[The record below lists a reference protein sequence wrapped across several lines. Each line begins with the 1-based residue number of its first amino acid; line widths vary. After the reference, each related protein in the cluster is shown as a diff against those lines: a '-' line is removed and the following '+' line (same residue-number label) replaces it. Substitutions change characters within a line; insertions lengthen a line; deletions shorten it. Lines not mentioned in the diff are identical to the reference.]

1 MTSDEQKP
9 TKAQRPLEWM
19 RFDPVNF
26 GLLCDGLTFAQVGAL
41 TKVMLHLWQKGP
53 MQEADIRRIAKAE
66 FDGIM
71 NLLSP
76 YNGGLSLELVEI
88 AREHGQRRVSQ
99 TVKAGIASAR
109 KRNALSTNVEQE
121 VNDRSTGVLSISISE
136 SYSKP
141 KSKRKERTRET
152 DPRFNELWK
161 VYEGKGAMGKAR
173 EYWEKLSEEDKAAII
188 AKAPAYV
195 LATSGDDLKYRKNLE
210 GWINPQ
216 ERRWEAPIIQRT
228 TQPPKPKVWTKE
240 EAIIEVRRLRE
251 LHGADFQTHHVPKDV
266 LTAYRQ
272 MS

>member
-66 FDGIM
+66 FDGIVD
-71 NLLSP
+71 LLSP

-136 SYSKP
+136 SYSK
-141 KSKRKERTRET
+141 SKRKERAHEPEVIPAGVST
-152 DPRFNELWK
+152 ELWDAIQRWRQYRVEMK
-161 VYEGKGAMGKAR
+161 KKLTPSGIQSVTKRCVEMGDARAIAAIDHSIFHGYQGIYEERKQVNHGQT
-173 EYWEKLSEEDKAAII
+173 SEEQRAANYERI
-188 AKAPAYV
+188 
-195 LATSGDDLKYRKNLE
+195 LA
-210 GWINPQ
+210 
-216 ERRWEAPIIQRT
+216 ERYPN
-228 TQPPKPKVWTKE
+228 
-240 EAIIEVRRLRE
+240 
-251 LHGADFQTHHVPKDV
+251 G
-266 LTAYRQ
+266 
-272 MS
+272 